1 MEKKLVSESSLST
14 TRSTVTSKSKKIID
28 MWNGRE
34 FYAEILGTFI
44 LMVLNNGIVA
54 TYTLRKKG
62 PLDVLA
68 QSYIAG
74 QCSLIQTILSL
85 SCSVSLSI

>member
-1 MEKKLVSESSLST
+1 MKEKLVSSSDHS
-14 TRSTVTSKSKKIID
+14 SKSQTLSSTSSKLKSVSL
-28 MWNGRE
+28 MKVSSGWNFRE

-74 QCSLIQTILSL
+74 EEAPFQTFFY
-85 SCSVSLSI
+85 